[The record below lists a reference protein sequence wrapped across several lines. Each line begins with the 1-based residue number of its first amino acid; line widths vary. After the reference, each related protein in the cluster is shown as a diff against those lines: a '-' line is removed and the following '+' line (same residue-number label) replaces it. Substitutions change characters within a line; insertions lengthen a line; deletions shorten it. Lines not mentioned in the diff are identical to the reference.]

1 MKEVNT
7 MKKILEIYVL
17 SFLAGAAIQAVIFA
31 IVTLTIGLP
40 AILSLLISTPASLFV
55 GYRIGKTLV

>member
-1 MKEVNT
+1 
-7 MKKILEIYVL
+7 MKKIFEIYVL

-40 AILSLLISTPASLFV
+40 AIISLLISAPASLFV
-55 GYRIGKTLV
+55 GYRIGRTLQ